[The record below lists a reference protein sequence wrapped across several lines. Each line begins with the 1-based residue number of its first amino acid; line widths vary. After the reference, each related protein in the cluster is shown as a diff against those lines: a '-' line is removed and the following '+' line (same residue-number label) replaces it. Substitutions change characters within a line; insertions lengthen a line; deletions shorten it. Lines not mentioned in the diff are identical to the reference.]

1 MLSSAAIYNLSWE
14 SLSSHYDYGRKHMA
28 DLLSIASGIA
38 GFGPAMALMFYTLRD
53 YTYPAVEKPF
63 FNDKKIFAFFALG
76 IVIGMLLF
84 AFESWGQT
92 ISSTKTLLA
101 LIVGFAVM
109 EELLKLVVLNYPK
122 FQRKV
127 DTAFYGL
134 SFGLGISATFTFATI
149 YASAL
154 SLETVK
160 AEDMVAFSLLGVQL
174 VLLHGSTTALI
185 GIGVARGNVKA
196 YFVGGAPVPPRVQ
209 CPDDTV
215 LHVRDRDAPVQPD
228 RAGRGVGGGHICIRQ
243 GPQDLAAC
251 AGLGREA
258 SLEEGRAG
266 QTDLNLPFAV
276 S

>member
-1 MLSSAAIYNLSWE
+1 
-14 SLSSHYDYGRKHMA
+14 MA

-196 YFVGGAPVPPRVQ
+196 YFVEALLFHLGYNVLMIPFFMFEIVTPPFN
-209 CPDDTV
+209 
-215 LHVRDRDAPVQPD
+215 LL
-228 RAGRGVGGGHICIRQ
+228 G
-243 GPQDLAAC
+243 LAA
-251 AGLGREA
+251 A
-258 SLEEGRAG
+258 SAVVIYAYVKVHR
-266 QTDLNLPFAV
+266 TSLPALV
-276 S
+276 WDAKRLSRKAEPVKRT